1 MKISATFSRVKERL
15 PDAKSFGNPG
25 KEKGKNLF
33 ENSPEGDQPVNPVE
47 ISFYNHPI
55 PTR

>member
-1 MKISATFSRVKERL
+1 M

-33 ENSPEGDQPVNPVE
+33 ENSPEGDKPVNPVE